1 MGTVLAEVTVTSLL
15 QTSLGWLLRLPSCGQ
30 LIPIVQGHLLTS
42 TDYRINHTAE
52 YLHEYLGG
60 CLIEQQ
66 GIVTQALNLVP
77 KLSTRN
83 FPSF

>member
-42 TDYRINHTAE
+42 TDYRINAE
-52 YLHEYLGG
+52 YLHEHLGG

-66 GIVTQALNLVP
+66 GIVIQALNLVP